1 MSRRIT
7 TAIIGTL
14 LVTLVLVGIG
24 TFVAARVTERRQTTQ
39 QLERQATQTSQLLQ
53 GIAAVAPATSSP
65 DATTRAQAVR
75 RQLVEALNLTG
86 VGDLAVG
93 PAGRTVGDLPRGVQA
108 SDLDIEALR
117 AGEVESGRNGNTL
130 WAAAGRIETLRNRE
144 VLVVTVLTRQQE
156 RFFGPTFRWFLVSAG
171 ASLAVGIV
179 VSFYLGRRLGRPVL
193 AAATTTSRIATGD
206 LSARLPV
213 PPAAADDELAIL
225 ARSINSMADELGRAR
240 EQERHFLLSVSH
252 DLRTPM
258 TSIRGYAEAI
268 ADGAADDP
276 VRAAGV
282 IIGETRRLE
291 RLIGD
296 LLDLA
301 RLDAHRF
308 TLDRRPTDLAEVT
321 AGAVESFGPE
331 LADAGLELHED
342 LDRVGPLVADVD
354 VDRFTQIVANLTTN
368 AVSYARTAVWATA
381 STDGSMA
388 VIEISDDGPGI
399 EADALP
405 HVFDRLYQADN
416 QRGRRSGGTGLG
428 LAIVAELT
436 ALMGGRVEV
445 RSIVGRGTTFSLRWP
460 LSTPA
465 GSGQSSSM
473 ETSAPPTIAVP
484 GTSTARPT

>member
-24 TFVAARVTERRQTTQ
+24 TFVAARVSERKQTLQ
-39 QLERQATQTSQLLQ
+39 QLERQATQTSQLLH
-53 GIAAVAPATSSP
+53 GLAIIAPANRAADTQ
-65 DATTRAQAVR
+65 TRAQAVR

-93 PAGRTVGDLPRGVQA
+93 PAGRIVGDLPPGVRA
-108 SDLDIEALR
+108 EDLDVEALR
-117 AGEVESGRNGNTL
+117 SGDVESGRNGNTL
-130 WAAAGRIETLRNRE
+130 WAAAGRTETIRNRQ
-144 VLVVTVLTRQQE
+144 VLIVTVLTRQQE

-171 ASLAVGIV
+171 ASLALGVV
-179 VSFYLGRRLGRPVL
+179 VSIYLGRRLGRPVL

-206 LSARLPV
+206 LSPRLPD
-213 PPAAADDELAIL
+213 PPTAADDELAIL

-240 EQERHFLLSVSH
+240 DQERHFLLSVSH

-268 ADGAADDP
+268 ADGATDDP
-276 VRAAGV
+276 VRAAEV

-308 TLDRRPTDLAEVT
+308 TLDLRPTDVAEVT

-331 LADAGLELHED
+331 LADAGLALHED
-342 LDRVGPLVADVD
+342 LERAGPLVVDVD

-368 AVSYARTAVWATA
+368 AVSYARSAVWAAAT
-381 STDGSMA
+381 SDGGVA

-445 RSIVGRGTTFSLRWP
+445 RSIVGRGTTFSVRLP
-460 LSTPA
+460 LS
-465 GSGQSSSM
+465 GSAAPTQSSSID
-473 ETSAPPTIAVP
+473 TSSPPTVAAP